1 MNLADWQNLIG
12 ALGFPIV
19 CCIAQFYIILK
30 MNKTHNETLSEL
42 KGLLTIIPKV
52 LLTFPTLSGIENN
65 HGQE

>member
-19 CCIAQFYIILK
+19 CCIAQFYIILR

-42 KGLLTIIPKV
+42 KRTIDNNTQSIID
-52 LLTFPTLSGIENN
+52 LSTTIKDRK
-65 HGQE
+65 

>member
-19 CCIAQFYIILK
+19 CCIAQFYIILR

-42 KGLLTIIPKV
+42 KRTIDNNTQSTID
-52 LLTFPTLSGIENN
+52 LSNTIRDRK
-65 HGQE
+65 

>member
-19 CCIAQFYIILK
+19 CCIAQFYIILR

-42 KGLLTIIPKV
+42 KRTIDNNTQSIID
-52 LLTFPTLSGIENN
+52 LSNTIRDRKY
-65 HGQE
+65 GQE

>member
-19 CCIAQFYIILK
+19 CCIAQFYIILR

-42 KGLLTIIPKV
+42 KRTIDNNTESIID
-52 LLTFPTLSGIENN
+52 LSNTIRDRK
-65 HGQE
+65 

>member
-30 MNKTHNETLSEL
+30 MNKSHNDTLAEL
-42 KGLLTIIPKV
+42 KRTIDNNTQSIID
-52 LLTFPTLSGIENN
+52 LSNTIKGRK
-65 HGQE
+65 

>member
-19 CCIAQFYIILK
+19 CCIAQFYIILR

-42 KGLLTIIPKV
+42 KRTIDNNTQSIID
-52 LLTFPTLSGIENN
+52 LSNSIRERK
-65 HGQE
+65 

>member
-19 CCIAQFYIILK
+19 CCITQFYIILR

-42 KGLLTIIPKV
+42 KRTIDNNTQSIID
-52 LLTFPTLSGIENN
+52 LSNTIKDRK
-65 HGQE
+65 